1 MHGRFLAIR
10 CAGFLLATACAG
22 RDSSQASAP
31 LNPAA
36 NPAASPGSAAANP
49 NSMAENTG
57 AMPAPAA
64 SPPPNGEAT
73 PPVSGLQNPAMN
85 GSEPPLAEPVGSPA
99 LRFIGRVD
107 TSDSTGARFAWSG
120 TGVLAKFSGSS
131 VAVRLSGGQQY
142 TVLVDGLLQPKL
154 VSTGG
159 LDSLASGLAEGPH
172 QVEVYRRTEAS
183 QGEAQLLG
191 FDFGGGELLAPPP
204 APERRIE
211 LVGDSI
217 SAGYGN
223 EGADMNCPFTPD
235 TENHYLTYGAL
246 AARELGAELSTVAW
260 SGKGVVC
267 NYGDEATSCTDP
279 LPTYYERTLPAR
291 ATSQWNFGAWQPQ
304 AVVVNLGT
312 NDFSTASDP
321 TEEQFEQGLG
331 ALLERIRGS
340 YPDALILAT
349 VGPLLSGT
357 DLSTARMYINA
368 VVAAR
373 TAAGDAKI
381 KSFELAPTNA
391 ADGYGCDWHP
401 SLRTHQIM
409 ADALVTQLRA
419 ELDW

>member
-1 MHGRFLAIR
+1 M
-10 CAGFLLATACAG
+10 
-22 RDSSQASAP
+22 
-31 LNPAA
+31 AA
-36 NPAASPGSAAANP
+36 NPPAAQ
-49 NSMAENTG
+49 
-57 AMPAPAA
+57 APAA
-64 SPPPNGEAT
+64 SPPAPAGSAPAPNGEGNPAL
-73 PPVSGLQNPAMN
+73 SGTQNPALSPTQN
-85 GSEPPLAEPVGSPA
+85 PDLSGTVPPVAAPA

-107 TSDSTGARFAWSG
+107 TSDVNGARFAWSG
-120 TGVLAKFSGSS
+120 TGVVANFSGSS

-159 LDSLASGLAEGPH
+159 LDSLASGLSEGPH
-172 QVEVYRRTEAS
+172 RVELYRRTEAN

-191 FDFGGGELLAPPP
+191 FDFGAGQLLAPPV
-204 APERRIE
+204 AAERRIE

-223 EGADMNCPFTPD
+223 EGADMNCPFSAD

-246 AARELGAELSTVAW
+246 AARALGAELSTVAW

-267 NYGDEATSCTDP
+267 NYGDDAASCTQP
-279 LPTYYERTLPAR
+279 LPTYYDRILPAR
-291 ATSQWNFGAWQPQ
+291 ATSQWDFSAWQPQ

-312 NDFSTASDP
+312 NDFSTMSDP
-321 TEEQFEQGLG
+321 TRPQFEQAYG
-331 ALLERIRGS
+331 ALLERIRAA

-349 VGPLLSGT
+349 VGPLLTGA
-357 DLSTARMYINA
+357 DLTTARTYIDA

-373 TAAGDAKI
+373 TAAGDAQV
-381 KSFELAPTNA
+381 KSFELAPQNA

-401 SLRTHQIM
+401 SARTHQLM
-409 ADALVTQLRA
+409 AEVLATRLRA